1 MGTLIKQSQS
11 SVKRNNL
18 QLVLST
24 VVQHEP
30 LARADLV
37 RLTHMSKP
45 TVSSLIDELL
55 TRGILSEIGAGASKG
70 GRKPILLRFNSERH
84 HLLAFEMGRA
94 GFKAAAADLKGRLLC
109 KTGGTFPACSG
120 FSRRLGLLK
129 EAILRLLEEAAIPC
143 SSLLKSVYIAPGVY
157 VEKGKAL
164 QWTSDLAGGRNQE
177 LEECFREVFRK
188 PPLVQHSTKLS
199 LLGEKV
205 AGRAQGLR
213 NVIYVDFAYG
223 LGCALMIDGRL
234 YFGTQDSAGEIG
246 YFYSSLEEY
255 AGSPLRPYELGCLE
269 GRISGKALAERGAAA
284 LLTGSAG
291 RIGELAGGDPA
302 SVSGKTVF
310 DAYAAGDA
318 AAARILRESFG
329 YFNMALCNAIN
340 LLAPEAV
347 ILGGGFSGAGETLLE
362 LVRSGIQDRVLV
374 QPRIELSELGGEAS
388 LVGGIHFLIEQT
400 DFLAEL

>member
-1 MGTLIKQSQS
+1 LGTLIKQSQS

-24 VVQHEP
+24 ILQHEP

-45 TVSSLIDELL
+45 AVSSLIDELIG
-55 TRGILSEIGAGASKG
+55 RGLISEIGAGESKG
-70 GRKPILLRFNSERH
+70 GRKPILLRFNSDRH

-94 GFKAAAADLKGRLLC
+94 GYKAAVADLKGKLLG
-109 KTGGTFPACSG
+109 KTGGTFPVRAS
-120 FSRRLGLLK
+120 FPRRLGLLK
-129 EAILRLLEEAAIPC
+129 EAILRLLQTAEIPC
-143 SSLLKSVYIAPGVY
+143 SSLLKSVCIAPGIY
-157 VEKGKAL
+157 VERGKAL
-164 QWTSDLAGGRNQE
+164 QWTSDPAGGRNEE

-205 AGRAQGLR
+205 AGRARAFR

-234 YFGTQDSAGEIG
+234 YSGAQDSAGEIG
-246 YFYSSLEEY
+246 YIYSSLEEY
-255 AGSPLRPYELGCLE
+255 AGAALRPCELGRLE
-269 GRISGKALAERGAAA
+269 GRISGKALAEQGAAA
-284 LLTGSAG
+284 VLAGTGG
-291 RIGELAGGDPA
+291 RLGELVGGEA
-302 SVSGKTVF
+302 AAVSGKTVF

-318 AAARILRESFG
+318 EAGRILREGFG

-347 ILGGGFSGAGETLLE
+347 ILGGGFAAAGQALLE
-362 LVRSGIQDRVLV
+362 LVSAGVRDRVLV
-374 QPRIELSELGGEAS
+374 QPRIELSELGAEAS
-388 LVGGIHFLIEQT
+388 LVGGIHFLIEHT
-400 DFLAEL
+400 DFLTEL